1 MGLTLEEQERRA
13 YISGDT
19 GRAALLAALVDGD
32 GEDSRVAELEQALK
46 ALEASRAYVDPR
58 MLPGHDAAIRA
69 LLEALV

>member
-13 YISGDT
+13 YISSDT
-19 GRAALLAALVDGD
+19 GRAALLVALVDGD
-32 GEDSRVAELEQALK
+32 ELIAKLEQALK

-69 LLEALV
+69 LREALA

>member
-19 GRAALLAALVDGD
+19 ERAALLAAVVDGD
-32 GEDSRVAELEQALK
+32 GEDPRIAVLEQALE

-69 LLEALV
+69 LREALV